1 MGKFGDKFLNILKL
15 NTDYDD
21 YDDDD
26 FDDYDDVDEDD
37 EIDDFDEEP
46 EVKPAP
52 KKLSRYEEAK
62 NSEVVKE
69 QPVAKSRFGRS
80 QAKVVPMRGQKGG
93 PMEVCVIKPTN
104 MDDAREITDT
114 LLSGRAVILN
124 LEGLHVDIAQRIV
137 DFTSGSCYSI
147 DGNLQKVSSYIF
159 IITPKTVDISGDFQD
174 LFGGGFDVAAFKNND
189 F

>member
-15 NTDYDD
+15 KDDYEDYEDDDYEDYD
-21 YDDDD
+21 
-26 FDDYDDVDEDD
+26 DEDD
-37 EIDDFDEEP
+37 EVEEFDAEP

-62 NSEVVKE
+62 YAEPVNE
-69 QPVAKSRFGRS
+69 QPVAKSRFSLRS
-80 QAKVVPMRGQKGG
+80 QAKVVPMREQKGG

-174 LFGGGFDVAAFKNND
+174 LFGGGFDVAAFKNNE